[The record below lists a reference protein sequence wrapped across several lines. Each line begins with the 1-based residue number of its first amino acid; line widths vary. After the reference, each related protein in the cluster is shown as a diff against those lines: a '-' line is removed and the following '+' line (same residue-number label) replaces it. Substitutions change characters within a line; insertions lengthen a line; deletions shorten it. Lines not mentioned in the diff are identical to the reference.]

1 MFLAK
6 LSHLEWLQ
14 LFIILFSVSCAC
26 ADESTNK
33 FTRPI
38 EELFKT
44 DVIYPEAKGE
54 FQFELAPTFQRAAG
68 GDTWTVPLSMEYG
81 LTSRWQAEAEWNA
94 FVQSNPTGGSTTCGV
109 GDLELGTQYSFLN
122 VGGSLFHVAPR
133 FSIEFP
139 LGDVNKNLSEGFIEY
154 KPAVIVARDFPW
166 LHDTQFFTEVAFNLV
181 QRVKTPSDPD
191 EREPAAD
198 GLDWNSGF
206 FVPFSRGAISMEFNW
221 DNNRWNN
228 HGNENQMYLTPG
240 LIWKLPGDVEASV
253 GIPVGLNGDSDRFEI
268 IIHLIVEF

>member
-1 MFLAK
+1 M
-6 LSHLEWLQ
+6 
-14 LFIILFSVSCAC
+14 VSRAG
-26 ADESTNK
+26 ADESTNI

-44 DVIYPEAKGE
+44 DVVYPEEKGE

-94 FVQSNPTGGSTTCGV
+94 FVQHHPTRGSTTHGI

-122 VGGSLFHVAPR
+122 VSGSLFHVAPR
-133 FSIEFP
+133 FSVEFP
-139 LGDVNKNLSEGFIEY
+139 LGDVNKDLSEGFIEY
-154 KPAVIVARDFPW
+154 EPAVIVARDFPRFHNAQ
-166 LHDTQFFTEVAFNLV
+166 LFTEVEFNLV
-181 QRVKTPSDPD
+181 QRLETPSDPD

-198 GLDWNSGF
+198 ELDWNAGF

-221 DNNRWNN
+221 DNNQWNN
-228 HGNENQMYLTPG
+228 HGNENVMYLTPG
-240 LIWKLPGDVEASV
+240 VIWKLSGNVEVGA
-253 GIPVGLNGDSDRFEI
+253 GIPVGLNGDSDRFGI
-268 IIHLIVEF
+268 ITHLIVEF

>member
-1 MFLAK
+1 MFRAAF
-6 LSHLEWLQ
+6 SCSRWVQ
-14 LFIILFSVSCAC
+14 LFIISILVSSAC

-44 DVIYPEAKGE
+44 DVVYPEEKGE

-68 GDTWTVPLSMEYG
+68 GDTWTVPISVEYG

-94 FVQSNPTGGSTTCGV
+94 FFQHHPTRGSTTHGI

-122 VGGSLFHVAPR
+122 VSGSLFHVAPR

-139 LGDVNKNLSEGFIEY
+139 LGDVNKDSSEGFIEY
-154 KPAVIVARDFPW
+154 EPAVIVARDFPRFHNAQ
-166 LHDTQFFTEVAFNLV
+166 LFTEVEFNLV
-181 QRVKTPSDPD
+181 QRVETPSDPD

-198 GLDWNSGF
+198 ELDWNAGF
-206 FVPFSRGAISMEFNW
+206 FVPFSRGAVSMEFNW
-221 DNNRWNN
+221 DNNQWNN
-228 HGNENQMYLTPG
+228 HGNENEMYLTPG
-240 LIWKLPGDVEASV
+240 VIWKLTGNVELGA
-253 GIPVGLNGDSDRFEI
+253 GIPVGLNGDSDRFDI
-268 IIHLIVEF
+268 ITHLIVEF